1 MEANVANGITPLLV
15 GLAIAVVTGTSVAL
29 TPIHRPSEDVAF
41 LERIAATVE
50 RAKVIAP
57 DTRDYLSE
65 LTNRHRSA
73 LADGALD
80 VRRQRA
86 LERITAATQPA
97 SRLEPSRR
105 GTPMSSNSG
114 I

>member
-1 MEANVANGITPLLV
+1 MEANVTNGVTPLLV
-15 GLAIAVVTGTSVAL
+15 GVAMALATGASVAL
-29 TPIHRPSEDVAF
+29 TPIHRPNEDVAF
-41 LERIAATVE
+41 LERVAVTVE
-50 RAKVIAP
+50 RATVIAP

-80 VRRQRA
+80 FRRQKA

-97 SRLEPSRR
+97 SRLEPARL
-105 GTPMSSNSG
+105 GTRDVAK
-114 I
+114 